1 MERFYERRLIAIANR
16 HPGRLELSKRFL
28 SPGWQQ
34 IDQQKIYFDNSSNT
48 YVVPSANTDES
59 YIVDPSVG
67 TCTCLAAL
75 GGTPCKHQAAVAI
88 KYQAGSFNFIPA
100 LSLDDC
106 VTYRYIACGMVAED
120 PAFYAPLRAFSGEQN
135 SEITNKRG
143 IDITSHQGIETPVEH
158 IDASEDDM
166 SARILSVENFFK
178 RILNDIK
185 NNGQILAGIENF
197 KKGYE
202 KSESISMGKL
212 SSYLFQQNSTSQAET
227 VRSGGKIKVQPASV
241 QRRKLHAKKENVDP
255 TEMKMRKKRST
266 TKRAHN
272 LPRNILRNEQN

>member
-67 TCTCLAAL
+67 TS
-75 GGTPCKHQAAVAI
+75 
-88 KYQAGSFNFIPA
+88 GSFNFIPA
-100 LSLDDC
+100 LSLDDS
-106 VTYRYIACGMVAED
+106 VTYRYIARGMVAED

-143 IDITSHQGIETPVEH
+143 IDITSHQGIETL
-158 IDASEDDM
+158 EDDM

-241 QRRKLHAKKENVDP
+241 QRRKLHAKKK
-255 TEMKMRKKRST
+255 T
-266 TKRAHN
+266 
-272 LPRNILRNEQN
+272 LILLK